1 MLADPVAE
9 SSLQLFDP
17 RRGDLALKIES
28 FRDAGAFSAPQ
39 RSNYF
44 TVFWVQQGGGAF
56 WADAGEHRFGPH
68 SLLFLV
74 PYQCFRL
81 LADEP
86 LAGVCLQFHANFF
99 CIETYHEEVGCNGV
113 LFNDAYG
120 PPLVTLGPADEGEL
134 GGLVQALR
142 RELSERGLA
151 HPEVLLAYLKI
162 FLVKATRLKLEQQSG
177 PAVGSGRLP
186 AVIDELRELVEA
198 HFRRQHSPGWY
209 AERLHLTPNALAR
222 LVKQHLGRTLTQ
234 LIRERIVR
242 QAKWDL
248 LHTLKPV
255 KQIAAE
261 LGFPDELY
269 FSRLFKREA
278 GCAPTFFREY
288 ETAIRGGKNLSMS

>member
-1 MLADPVAE
+1 MTE
-9 SSLQLFDP
+9 SSLQLYDP
-17 RRGDLALKIES
+17 RRGDLAFKIES
-28 FRDAGAFSAPQ
+28 FARDPALATPQ
-39 RSNYF
+39 RTNYF
-44 TVFWVQQGGGAF
+44 TVFWIRQGSGTF
-56 WADAGEHRFGPH
+56 WADVGQYDFGSG

-74 PYQCFRL
+74 PYQSFRL
-81 LADEP
+81 QADGP
-86 LAGVCLQFHANFF
+86 LAGVRLQFHANFF

-120 PPLVTLGPADEGEL
+120 PPLVALGPADELEL
-134 GGLVQALR
+134 DGLIEALR

-177 PAVGSGRLP
+177 TAGPTARLP
-186 AVIDELRELVEA
+186 AAIEELRHLVEA
-198 HFRRQHSPGWY
+198 HFRRQHSPAWY
-209 AERLHLTPNALAR
+209 AEQLHLTPNALAR
-222 LVKQHLGRTLTQ
+222 LVKQHLHKTLTQ

-248 LHTLKPV
+248 LHTLKPI

-288 ETAIRGGKNLSMS
+288 ETAVRGGKNLSMS